1 MAENDAAPR
10 IVKLESSLPFEI
22 HSMQWINR
30 NRGQRIATP
39 HSHEQFVVIWVKSG
53 SGTHY
58 IDLEKH
64 ELKGGSVYCLSPGQI
79 HLLKS
84 SEDIDGIVISF
95 SADFLCL
102 SGEHY
107 DLLFNSGLFYASPQ
121 TPVIPVSPE
130 MHLELE
136 DITQLMQKE
145 FDNFF
150 LLRSEILGSFL
161 RIFLLYLAKHVEEA
175 GRPVSRSRNMELI
188 RRFLALVEQ
197 HFTSRRMVSDYAY
210 ELAVTPNYLNEVVKK
225 TTGSSASD
233 HIKQRVVL
241 EAKRQAAYTDVSMK
255 EIAFGLGFEDVAH
268 FSKYFKNATG
278 INFSDFKKNASLLF
292 S

>member
-1 MAENDAAPR
+1 MAEKEVASR
-10 IVKLESSLPFEI
+10 IVKLESTLPFEI

-39 HSHEQFVVIWVKSG
+39 HSHEQYVVIWVKSG

-58 IDLEKH
+58 IDLEKF
-64 ELKGGSVYCLSPGQI
+64 EIREDSVYCLSPGQI
-79 HLLKS
+79 HLLKP

-95 SADFLCL
+95 SADFLRL
-102 SGEHY
+102 SGDNY
-107 DLLFNSGLFYASPQ
+107 DLLFNSGLFYASSKA
-121 TPVIPVSPE
+121 TVIPVSAE
-130 MHLELE
+130 MHRELE

-150 LLRSEILGSFL
+150 LLRAEILGGFL
-161 RIFLLYLAKHVEEA
+161 RIFLIYLAKHFEKA
-175 GRPVSRSRNMELI
+175 GIPVSRSRNLELI
-188 RRFLALVEQ
+188 RSFLALVEK
-197 HFTSRRMVSDYAY
+197 HYASKRMVADYAQ

-241 EAKRQAAYTDVSMK
+241 EAKRQAAYTDISMK
-255 EIAFGLGFEDVAH
+255 EIAFGLGFDDVAH

-278 INFSDFKKNASLLF
+278 VNFSDFKKNASLLF